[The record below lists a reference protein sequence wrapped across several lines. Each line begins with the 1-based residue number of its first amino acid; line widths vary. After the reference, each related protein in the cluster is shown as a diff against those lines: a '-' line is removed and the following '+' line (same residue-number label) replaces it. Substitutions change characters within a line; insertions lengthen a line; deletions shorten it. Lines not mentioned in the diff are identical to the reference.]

1 MRKSN
6 HGRLHAHTHAQPHL
20 PICIALHCFSQ
31 AMTRSLLC
39 DSAVWYVRTLHEE
52 EPTRSAKM
60 SSSTA
65 FFEQLQQTIAMSG
78 KADVKEKKPKAGEKT
93 AGSFKL

>member
-1 MRKSN
+1 
-6 HGRLHAHTHAQPHL
+6 
-20 PICIALHCFSQ
+20 
-31 AMTRSLLC
+31 
-39 DSAVWYVRTLHEE
+39 
-52 EPTRSAKM
+52 M